1 MYSGFLLQDTSH
13 SYCETLRIPAAVQQ
27 DHFLLRYVQLHFL
40 LIKYHSTSKCCITLW
55 QSSVIFKH
63 CMKLLSSEYCQ
74 LTAWSQNHIKK
85 KQQSGSYL
93 CLLAE
98 CDANKWKDYLCPH
111 FTNTLLPS
119 ALSLRDKT
127 QGKEASVCILTRRF
141 FLCLQAQTGS
151 EGKGERGGRVL
162 SACLLPTLHCSGL
175 KGRRHTGAQICPLC
189 FTSSH
194 TVSVTSMP

>member
-74 LTAWSQNHIKK
+74 LTAWSQIHIKK
-85 KQQSGSYL
+85 NSSQAVIYVCWLNVMQINGKTICVPTSLTLYCPQHWVWETKPRAKKPPFVSWPVDSFCVYRHKQDL
-93 CLLAE
+93 KAKE
-98 CDANKWKDYLCPH
+98 
-111 FTNTLLPS
+111 
-119 ALSLRDKT
+119 
-127 QGKEASVCILTRRF
+127 KEAAESWALVCCQRSTAVDWKGDVTPGHKSAPFASHHPIL
-141 FLCLQAQTGS
+141 S
-151 EGKGERGGRVL
+151 
-162 SACLLPTLHCSGL
+162 P
-175 KGRRHTGAQICPLC
+175 
-189 FTSSH
+189 
-194 TVSVTSMP
+194 